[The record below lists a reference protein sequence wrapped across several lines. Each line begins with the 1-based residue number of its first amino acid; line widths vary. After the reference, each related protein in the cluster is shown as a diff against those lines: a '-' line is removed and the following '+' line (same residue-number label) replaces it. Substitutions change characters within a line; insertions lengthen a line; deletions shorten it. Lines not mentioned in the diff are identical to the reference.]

1 MAMTNFIPTI
11 WDETIHREKVAKDV
25 FAENCNRKYEGTLAE
40 KGDSVKILG
49 VKAPTIKTLG
59 KNVRNDGIDDAEDI
73 VEDSVTMHINQI
85 AYYNYK
91 VSDFDKRESVDGV
104 MEAVRKSTAEQLSNT
119 TDKYIA
125 NLAKGELAYGA
136 DKTAVQV
143 TKSNV
148 LELID
153 AGIQHLYENNVS
165 DSTEITLTVSPRFY
179 FILKR
184 AYAELD
190 TNNHEL
196 MKNGKVGMYGKV
208 VVKMSNNVA
217 KSDNGNDDFI
227 MLRTNEAIAYVESDV
242 HSESYRTENGFSD
255 GVKGYILYDA
265 QIVRPDELYV
275 LRVKYTA

>member
-59 KNVRNDGIDDAEDI
+59 KDVRNGNIAGAEDI
-73 VEDSVTMHINQI
+73 VEDSITMHINQI

-125 NLAKGELAYGA
+125 ALANDKLAV
-136 DKTAVQV
+136 KSTATVV
-143 TKSNV
+143 TKANV
-148 LELID
+148 LEFID
-153 AGIQHLYENNVS
+153 AGIQKLYENNVS

-196 MKNGKVGMYGKV
+196 LKNGKVGMYGKV

-217 KSDNGNDDFI
+217 KSVDGTTDFI

-275 LRVKYTA
+275 LQAKYA

>member
-59 KNVRNDGIDDAEDI
+59 KNVRNDGIDAAEDI

-125 NLAKGELAYGA
+125 GLANDKLAV
-136 DKTAVQV
+136 KSTATVV
-143 TKSNV
+143 TKENV
-148 LELID
+148 LEFID
-153 AGIQHLYENNVS
+153 AGIQKLYENNVS

-196 MKNGKVGMYGKV
+196 LKNGKVGMYGKV

-217 KSDNGNDDFI
+217 KSNDGATDYI

-275 LRVKYTA
+275 LQAKYA

>member
-59 KNVRNDGIDDAEDI
+59 KNVRNGGIDDAEDI
-73 VEDSVTMHINQI
+73 VEDSITMHVNQI

-91 VSDFDKRESVDGV
+91 VSDFDKREAVDGV
-104 MEAVRKSTAEQLSNT
+104 MEAVRKSTGEQLSNT

-125 NLAKGELAYGA
+125 ALANDKLA
-136 DKTAVQV
+136 V
-143 TKSNV
+143 KSTGDLVITEENI
-148 LELID
+148 LKFID
-153 AGIQHLYENNVS
+153 DGIQKLYENNVS

-196 MKNGKVGMYGKV
+196 LKNGKVGMYGKV
-208 VVKMSNNVA
+208 VVKMSNNVY
-217 KSDNGNDDFI
+217 KDSTHDYI

-242 HSESYRTENGFSD
+242 HSETYRTENGFSD
-255 GVKGYILYDA
+255 GVKGYILFDA
-265 QIVRPDELYV
+265 MIVRPDELYV
-275 LRVKYTA
+275 LKAKYSA

>member
-25 FAENCNRKYEGTLAE
+25 FAENCNRKYEGTLSE

-59 KNVRNDGIDDAEDI
+59 KDVRNGNIAGAEDI
-73 VEDSVTMHINQI
+73 VEDSITMHINQI

-125 NLAKGELAYGA
+125 GLAEDKLAVKSDA
-136 DKTAVQV
+136 TVV
-143 TKSNV
+143 TKENV
-148 LELID
+148 LEFID
-153 AGIQHLYENNVS
+153 AGIQKLYENNVS

-196 MKNGKVGMYGKV
+196 LKNGKVGMYGKV

-217 KSDNGNDDFI
+217 KSVDGKTDYI

-275 LRVKYTA
+275 LQAKYA

>member
-49 VKAPTIKTLG
+49 VKAPTIRTLG
-59 KNVRNDGIDDAEDI
+59 KDARNGDITAAEEI

-125 NLAKGELAYGA
+125 SLANDKLAVKSA
-136 DKTAVQV
+136 STQV
-143 TKSNV
+143 TKDNV

-153 AGIQHLYENNVS
+153 AGIQKLYENNVS

-196 MKNGKVGMYGKV
+196 LKNGKVGMYGKV

-217 KSDNGNDDFI
+217 KDGTADLI

-242 HSESYRTENGFSD
+242 HSEAYRTENGFSD

>member
-59 KNVRNDGIDDAEDI
+59 KDVRNGNIAGAEDI
-73 VEDSVTMHINQI
+73 VEDSITMHINQI

-125 NLAKGELAYGA
+125 GLAT
-136 DKTAVQV
+136 DKLAVQSAATVV
-143 TKSNV
+143 TKDNV
-148 LELID
+148 LEFID
-153 AGIQHLYENNVS
+153 AGIQKLYENNVS

-196 MKNGKVGMYGKV
+196 LKNGKVGMYGKV

-217 KSDNGNDDFI
+217 KSNDGATDYI

-275 LRVKYTA
+275 LQAKYA

>member
-104 MEAVRKSTAEQLSNT
+104 MEAEKEAL
-119 TDKYIA
+119 
-125 NLAKGELAYGA
+125 
-136 DKTAVQV
+136 
-143 TKSNV
+143 
-148 LELID
+148 
-153 AGIQHLYENNVS
+153 
-165 DSTEITLTVSPRFY
+165 
-179 FILKR
+179 
-184 AYAELD
+184 
-190 TNNHEL
+190 
-196 MKNGKVGMYGKV
+196 KVGIKFIRGIEI
-208 VVKMSNNVA
+208 STF
-217 KSDNGNDDFI
+217 DDEHPSIHVLGLGLQDLSVF
-227 MLRTNEAIAYVESDV
+227 N
-242 HSESYRTENGFSD
+242 
-255 GVKGYILYDA
+255 
-265 QIVRPDELYV
+265 QIQQQN
-275 LRVKYTA
+275 RVSRKKRIEK

>member
-49 VKAPTIKTLG
+49 VKAPTIRTLG
-59 KNVRNDGIDDAEDI
+59 KDARNGDITAAEEI

-125 NLAKGELAYGA
+125 SLANDKLAVKSA
-136 DKTAVQV
+136 STQV
-143 TKSNV
+143 TKDNV

-153 AGIQHLYENNVS
+153 AGIQKLYENNVS

-196 MKNGKVGMYGKV
+196 LKNGKVGMYGKV

-217 KSDNGNDDFI
+217 KDGTADLI

-242 HSESYRTENGFSD
+242 HSEAYRTENGFSD

-275 LRVKYTA
+275 LKVTY

>member
-49 VKAPTIKTLG
+49 VKAPTIRTLEKDKRG
-59 KNVRNDGIDDAEDI
+59 DAINAAEDI
-73 VEDSVTMHINQI
+73 VEDSITMHVNQI

-91 VSDFDKRESVDGV
+91 VNDFDKREAIDGV

-125 NLAKGELAYGA
+125 ALAKDKLAVKSDGN
-136 DKTAVQV
+136 TVV
-143 TKSNV
+143 TEDNILKF
-148 LELID
+148 ID
-153 AGIQHLYENNVS
+153 DGIEKLYENNVS
-165 DSTEITLTVSPRFY
+165 DSTEITLTVSPKFY

-184 AYAELD
+184 AYADLD

-196 MKNGKVGMYGKV
+196 IKNGRVGRYGKV
-208 VVKMSNNVA
+208 TVKMSNNVY
-217 KSDNGNDDFI
+217 KDGTHDYI

-242 HSESYRTENGFSD
+242 HSETYRTENGFSD

-265 QIVRPDELYV
+265 MIVRPDELYV
-275 LRVKYTA
+275 LKAKYSA

>member
-59 KNVRNDGIDDAEDI
+59 KDVRNGNIAGAEDI
-73 VEDSVTMHINQI
+73 VEDSITMHINQI

-125 NLAKGELAYGA
+125 ALANDKLAVKSNA
-136 DKTAVQV
+136 TVV
-143 TKSNV
+143 TKENV
-148 LELID
+148 LEFID
-153 AGIQHLYENNVS
+153 AGIQKLYENNVS

-196 MKNGKVGMYGKV
+196 LKNGKVGMYGKV

-217 KSDNGNDDFI
+217 KSNDGATDYI

-275 LRVKYTA
+275 LQAKYA

>member
-59 KNVRNDGIDDAEDI
+59 KNVRNGGIDDAEDI
-73 VEDSVTMHINQI
+73 VEDSITMHINQI

-125 NLAKGELAYGA
+125 ALANDKLAVKSGA
-136 DKTAVQV
+136 AVKV
-143 TKSNV
+143 TKDNV

-153 AGIQHLYENNVS
+153 AGIQKLYENNVS

-196 MKNGKVGMYGKV
+196 LKNGRVGMYGKV

-217 KSDNGNDDFI
+217 KSANGAEDYI

-275 LRVKYTA
+275 LVAKYTD